1 MRALSIVLSASPL
14 SSPIQSMAEWQER
27 HRAATRDA
35 TLPIEEAIVGGFSAD
50 RLGYAFA
57 SGYAAALHHLFPDL
71 PRDRIAS
78 LCVTERAGAAPRAIE
93 AQLSPHGERGWK
105 LCGQKRWTTLAGDGG
120 VLFVAAREGTDE
132 RGRNRIRIARVAS
145 TAPGVLLTRMPET
158 PFVPEIPHAEVRFED
173 VVVSEDAIL
182 PGDGYSRYIKPFR
195 TVEDIHVHAAALAYL
210 LREARAIGAPRSLAE
225 RLFAAVAAL
234 HSLAGADP
242 SAPEVHIALAGVLG
256 ISKALISDVELIW
269 ARSESPA
276 HARWERDKLIFSVAD
291 GARGKRLER
300 AWSHFEPSGTTA
312 FAREEPSLS

>member
-1 MRALSIVLSASPL
+1 MRALSIVLSASPQ
-14 SSPIQSMAEWQER
+14 SPPIASMAAWQER

-35 TLPIEEAIVGGFSAD
+35 TLPIEEAILGGFSAD

-57 SGYAAALHHLFPDL
+57 SGYAGALHHLFPDL

-78 LCVTERAGAAPRAIE
+78 LCITERAGTAPRAIE
-93 AQLSPHGERGWK
+93 TQLSPHGEHHRK

-120 VLFVAAREGTDE
+120 VLFVAACEGTDE
-132 RGRNRIRIARVAS
+132 RGRNRIRIARVEA

-173 VVVSEDAIL
+173 VVVSEDALL
-182 PGDGYSRYIKPFR
+182 PGDGYARYIKPFR

-210 LREARAIGAPRSLAE
+210 LREARAIGGLRSLEE
-225 RLFAAVAAL
+225 RLFATVAAL
-234 HSLAGADP
+234 HSLAGGDP
-242 SAPEVHIALAGVLG
+242 GAPEVHIALAGVLG

-276 HARWERDKLIFSVAD
+276 YARWVRDKLIFSVAD
-291 GARGKRLER
+291 GARSKRLER
-300 AWSHFEPSGTTA
+300 AWSHFEASSTTA
-312 FAREEPSLS
+312 LAEEGRDLS